1 MDAISGVILHVDD
14 DQSVRESLAV
24 LLQSDGYVVS
34 SAASGTE
41 AIQLA
46 SDGLRPD
53 VLIMDFDLGQRMNGA
68 EAAEQIHDLLRLL
81 PAHHDAER
89 RPDPREISAH
99 HRRNSVAGLQTLQTV
114 AAAKRVTKPCIPI
127 ARDARAATG
136 SAFTR
141 VKCRSL
147 AWFADDECRLAC
159 FGRVHHGSA
168 RGTPA
173 NTICST
179 PASPAA

>member
-68 EAAEQIHDLLRLL
+68 EAAEQIHDLLNYSPPIMMLSGDLTRARSPRITEGIVWRASKPFKPWLLLNALPNLVFLSRVTRELRPGQRLL
-81 PAHHDAER
+81 
-89 RPDPREISAH
+89 
-99 HRRNSVAGLQTLQTV
+99 V
-114 AAAKRVTKPCIPI
+114 
-127 ARDARAATG
+127 
-136 SAFTR
+136 
-141 VKCRSL
+141 
-147 AWFADDECRLAC
+147 
-159 FGRVHHGSA
+159 
-168 RGTPA
+168 
-173 NTICST
+173 
-179 PASPAA
+179 